1 MAIAE
6 IIKYNG
12 GKEDFIWKFPNEEI
26 GTWSQLIVNETQE
39 AILLK
44 DGKICDSFNPGRYT
58 LDTLNIPILNKL
70 INIPFGNKSPFK
82 AEVFFVNKL
91 HILDIKWGTVSPIQI
106 QDPKYKI
113 YVSLR
118 SFGQFGVKIDN
129 STIFFKKLV
138 GTNKNFSKDE
148 LIVFFR
154 GIYLTK
160 IKDTISSYLV
170 NKNISILEI
179 NAYLEEL
186 SLYIQKKLEPFFK
199 EYGIEMLNF
208 YINDINFP
216 DDDESIKKLKDALS
230 KRAEM
235 DIVGYSYVQ
244 ERSFDTLEGA
254 ATNNSG
260 NLSNDF
266 INAGIGITLGNSFGN
281 VIGKNIG
288 SQMDIIGETKQSGIL
303 NCAVCG
309 KSFDG
314 NANFCP
320 HCGGAQ
326 KKICSKCGAIQS
338 NNEAKFCYQC
348 GNSLK
353 KKCPNCDAI
362 LEENG
367 KFCSCCGHKIGG

>member
-6 IIKYNG
+6 VIKYNG
-12 GKEDFIWKFPNEEI
+12 GKNDFIWKFPNEEI
-26 GTWSQLIVNETQE
+26 GTWSQLIINEVQE

-44 DGKICDSFNPGRYT
+44 DGKICDCFGPGRYT
-58 LDTLNIPILNKL
+58 LDTLNIPILNKI
-70 INIPFGNKSPFK
+70 INIPFGQKSPFK
-82 AEVFFVNKL
+82 AELFFVNKL

-118 SFGQFGVKIDN
+118 SFGQFGVKIDD
-129 STIFFKKLV
+129 SVTFFRKLI

-148 LIVFFR
+148 LISFFR

-170 NKNISILEI
+170 KKSISILEI

-186 SLYIQKKLEPFFK
+186 SLYIQDKLSPFFK

-244 ERSFDTLEGA
+244 QRSFDTLEGA

-281 VIGKNIG
+281 VMGKNIG
-288 SQMDIIGETKQSGIL
+288 SQIDVTGEKVEKIAK
-303 NCAVCG
+303 CIACG

-320 HCGGAQ
+320 YCGNAQ
-326 KKICSKCGAIQS
+326 KKICNKCGSIQS
-338 NNEAKFCYQC
+338 NIEAKFCFQC
-348 GNSLK
+348 GESLIK
-353 KKCPNCDAI
+353 VCPNCKTEI
-362 LEENG
+362 EENG
-367 KFCSCCGHKIGG
+367 KFCSCCGHRIGG